1 MKNRMS
7 VTSML
12 PIVLCLFAASITVN
26 GLQPTVDAA
35 KSTSVAT
42 HEEIEQQILNELR
55 QIYALLAKQQRVQE
69 QAPAA
74 PATQRA
80 TVSISGQSIGSKDAP
95 VTLVEFA
102 DYNVHFA
109 SSSRP
114 LSSIVLKGLHRH
126 WQGSI
131 YQPRPSAR
139 LSLECDEC
147 CGSGAMRWRA
157 GTVLADARRAY
168 LALR

>member
-1 MKNRMS
+1 MQPN
-7 VTSML
+7 TS
-12 PIVLCLFAASITVN
+12 A
-26 GLQPTVDAA
+26 
-35 KSTSVAT
+35 AT
-42 HEEIEQQILNELR
+42 HEEIEQQILIELR
-55 QIYALLAKQQRVQE
+55 QIHALLAKQQRVPE

-114 LSSIVLKGLHRH
+114 LSSIVLKRITSTLARFDL
-126 WQGSI
+126 
-131 YQPRPSAR
+131 SAATFR
-139 LSLECDEC
+139 STFTR
-147 CGSGAMRWRA
+147 MR
-157 GTVLADARRAY
+157 
-168 LALR
+168 